1 MHGDSQGKY
10 NTPSQTIQLN
20 NEPQVLTMK
29 SVLFAILACLQLA
42 TAQAEPIFVEA
53 ESFASDTDAWQ
64 VANNQQTRAASRL
77 HSLHGAAGD
86 PLGTARK
93 TIEIEQPGNYRV
105 WVRYLHHERFRG
117 AFRLAVVD
125 GDRSTAKDFDLH
137 SRPDAKNWE
146 FVWDY
151 VDAELLAG
159 KAELELTKFEQKNCS
174 GYVRHVDCVLLTT
187 DKTLVPDHL
196 PYGPQT
202 FLRVTLGDGYDD
214 PVYVHVFADHYR
226 APWYQHFHLS
236 AAGAQPGLRPEDKD
250 RMLGGEQTPWC
261 NITPMLYQDSG
272 AILNISVRHTYHQHA
287 EQLQARLEF
296 ATAAD
301 EQAIVRTMDV
311 KSDPNG
317 LVVVVPPDLTTAEHL
332 SRLKRDADFAEATGQ
347 LADAFEWPDFGSK
360 PQRFPFFVSATV
372 GGYGTQVD
380 KSVSDR
386 EWKTLNYFGFSN
398 RSRFSIGG
406 VWHMLDGSYCH
417 PDLQRMKDHAAAQ
430 AAAYRDSG
438 KSIDDIVYCMLTD
451 EPTGQPA
458 AFMAENEAYGTAFR
472 AWLTKLGKSPADL
485 LVSNWDQVKPVP
497 DSQRDEY
504 PALHYFTQ
512 RFRTRALGDF
522 MATQRG
528 ILEQA
533 YGRSLPT
540 LVNFSDGA
548 TYHANMYGQGVDYF
562 ELLDADDQNAIWSE
576 DWANGASSYQCGAY
590 NVDLM
595 RAAARQR
602 RQLLGHYLVT
612 HAGRKS
618 WDIKLKAASE
628 TARGVRI
635 WKNFSYGVSWGSH
648 EGGPAWKS
656 HTWYSKPETWRANA
670 EVVREIGGA
679 EDLLLSAT
687 AAPAEVAILYSS
699 SSDAWTINRNHA
711 FGFNRMHTWMALAHA
726 QIPVDFLGERQVERG
741 GLEDYKVCYVDG
753 PNLTREA
760 ARRLSEWV
768 TAGGVLYLSAE
779 AASRDEYNRPL
790 EVFTLQLPAQRDTL
804 ETLQPFLNSG
814 SYVHILTPRDRVV
827 AEGVASDVLSVLQHQ
842 TPHEGSDVLATFE
855 DGSAA
860 IVRSKVGNGMIYSA
874 GFLPALDY
882 IRQAVVAR
890 RGLQASR
897 IDEEDAAANRTA
909 APTPTLNIPE
919 QAAIANSA
927 TDTRLDR
934 SYNPWEFPA
943 EVRELILQPVR
954 AAGVDPALKC
964 NVPLVDAVLLQAE
977 NGAVIPIANYT
988 LEPIAKVEFRL
999 RSPRPITR
1007 LESIHHGDIAFES
1020 SENGIVQF
1028 SLPLDASDYVKVS
1041 Y

>member
-1 MHGDSQGKY
+1 MKY
-10 NTPSQTIQLN
+10 ILSAML
-20 NEPQVLTMK
+20 
-29 SVLFAILACLQLA
+29 LFLLGS
-42 TAQAEPIFVEA
+42 TARAEPIFVEA
-53 ESFASDTDAWQ
+53 ESFTSTTDAWK
-64 VANNQQTRAASRL
+64 VSKNQQTRSASRL
-77 HSLHGAAGD
+77 HTLHGASGD
-86 PLGTARK
+86 PRGNARRK
-93 TIEIEQPGNYRV
+93 IEIKEPGIYRI

-117 AFRLAVVD
+117 PFRFAVLH
-125 GDRSTAKDFDLH
+125 GDTSIAKDFDLQA
-137 SRPDAKNWE
+137 RPDAKSWAY
-146 FVWDY
+146 VWDY
-151 VDAELLAG
+151 VEAELPAG
-159 KAELELTKFEQKNCS
+159 TVDLEFTKFEQKNCS
-174 GYVRHVDCVLLTT
+174 GYVRHLDCVLLTT
-187 DKTLVPDHL
+187 DKSMVPSHL
-196 PYGPQT
+196 PYGEQT
-202 FLRVTLGDGYDD
+202 FLRVTLGEIYDE
-214 PVYVHVFADHYR
+214 PVYVHIFADHYR
-226 APWYQHFHLS
+226 SPWYQHFSLS
-236 AAGAQPGLRPEDKD
+236 KAGAHPGLRPKD
-250 RMLGGEQTPWC
+250 SERMLGGEQTPWC

-287 EQLQARLEF
+287 EKLQARLEF

-301 EQAIVRTMDV
+301 EQSIVRTMDV

-317 LVVVVPPDLTTAEHL
+317 LVVVVPPDLTTAENL
-332 SRLKRDADFAEATGQ
+332 SRLKRDSDFAEATGRI
-347 LADAFEWPDFGSK
+347 ADAFDWPEIGRK
-360 PQRFPFFVSATV
+360 PQKFPFFVSATV

-380 KSVSDR
+380 KSVSER
-386 EWKTLNYFGFSN
+386 EWKTLDYFGFSN
-398 RSRFSIGG
+398 RTRSYIGG
-406 VWHMLDGSYCH
+406 VWHMQNGSYCS
-417 PDLQRMKDHAAAQ
+417 PDIERMKEHAAAK
-430 AAAYRDSG
+430 ASEFLDSG
-438 KSIDDIVYCMLTD
+438 KSINDIVFCMLTD

-458 AFMAENEAYGTAFR
+458 AFMAQDEAYATAFQ
-472 AWLTKLGKSPADL
+472 AWLKKLGKSPADL
-485 LVSNWDQVKPVP
+485 LVSNWDEVKPVP
-497 DSQRDEY
+497 DNQRDEF

-595 RAAARQR
+595 RAASRER
-602 RQLLGHYLVT
+602 GQLIGHYLVT

-699 SSDAWTINRNHA
+699 SSDAWTMNRNHA

-741 GLEDYKVCYVDG
+741 GLKDYKVCYVDG
-753 PNLTREA
+753 PNLTLEA
-760 ARRLSEWV
+760 AQRLSEWV
-768 TAGGVLYLSAE
+768 ASGGTLYLSAG

-790 EVFTLQLPAQRDTL
+790 EVFDPEFASQRDSL

-814 SYVHILTPRDRVV
+814 SYVHILQPRDRVV
-827 AEGVASDVLSVLQHQ
+827 ADGVTLDVLSVRQHQ
-842 TPHEGSDVLATFE
+842 TPSKDSEVLATFE
-855 DGSAA
+855 DGTAA
-860 IVRSKVGNGMIYSA
+860 IIRMKVSNGMIYSA

-890 RGLQASR
+890 RETQAARTS
-897 IDEEDAAANRTA
+897 EEDVAANRTS
-909 APTPTLNIPE
+909 APTPTLDVPE
-919 QAAIANSA
+919 KTTATTSSA
-927 TDTRLDR
+927 DERLDR
-934 SYNPWEFPA
+934 SYSPWEFPA
-943 EVRELILQPVR
+943 KVRELILQPVR
-954 AAGVDPALKC
+954 AAGVDPPLTC

-988 LEPIAKVEFRL
+988 LTPIKNVDFRL
-999 RSPRPITR
+999 RSPRPVTR
-1007 LESIHHGDIAFES
+1007 VESIHHASIPFE
-1020 SENGIVQF
+1020 IVEGGTVKF
-1028 SLPLDASDYVKVS
+1028 SLPLNASDYIKVH

>member
-1 MHGDSQGKY
+1 MKY
-10 NTPSQTIQLN
+10 F
-20 NEPQVLTMK
+20 
-29 SVLFAILACLQLA
+29 LFAILSCLLLS

-53 ESFASDTDAWQ
+53 ESFVSATDGWQ
-64 VANNQQTRAASRL
+64 VAKNQQTRAASRL
-77 HSLHGAAGD
+77 HSFHGATGD

-93 TIEIEQPGNYRV
+93 PIEIEQPGNYRV

-117 AFRLAVVD
+117 PFQLAVVH
-125 GDRSTAKDFDLH
+125 GDKSTAKDVDLEPK
-137 SRPDAKNWE
+137 PDAKSWAY
-146 FVWDY
+146 VWDY
-151 VDAELLAG
+151 VDVKLPAG
-159 KAELELTKFEQKNCS
+159 TVELELTKFEQKNCS
-174 GYVRHVDCVLLTT
+174 SYVRHVDCFLLTT

-196 PYGPQT
+196 PHGEQT
-202 FLRVTLGDGYDD
+202 FLRVTLGEVYDE
-214 PVYVHVFADHYR
+214 PAYVHIFADHYR

-236 AAGAQPGLRPEDKD
+236 KAGAQQGLQPKNGDQ
-250 RMLGGEQTPWC
+250 MLGGEQTPWC

-272 AILNISVRHTYHQHA
+272 AILNISVRHTYHQRA
-287 EQLQARLEF
+287 AQLQARFEF

-301 EQAIVRTMDV
+301 EQSIVRTMDV
-311 KSDPNG
+311 ESVPNG

-332 SRLKRDADFAEATGQ
+332 SRLKRDADFAEATGRI
-347 LADAFEWPDFGSK
+347 ADAFDWPEFGSK
-360 PQRFPFFVSATV
+360 PQRIPFFVSATV

-380 KSVSDR
+380 QSVSDR
-386 EWKTLNYFGFSN
+386 EWKTLDYFGFSN
-398 RSRFSIGG
+398 RSRSHIGG
-406 VWHMLDGSYCH
+406 VWHMLNRSYCR
-417 PDLQRMKDHAAAQ
+417 PDIERMKEHAAAQ

-438 KSIDDIVYCMLTD
+438 KSIDDIVYCMLMD
-451 EPTGQPA
+451 EPAGQSA
-458 AFMAENEAYGTAFR
+458 AFMAQDEAYGTAFR
-472 AWLTKLGKSPADL
+472 EWLKKRGKSPADL
-485 LVSNWDQVKPVP
+485 LVSSWDEVKPVP
-497 DSQRDEY
+497 EDQRDEF

-512 RFRTRALGDF
+512 RFRTRALGVF

-562 ELLDADDQNAIWSE
+562 ELLDDDDQNAIWSE

-595 RAAARQR
+595 RAAARER
-602 RQLLGHYLVT
+602 GQLLGHYLVA

-635 WKNFSYGVSWGSH
+635 WKNFSYGVSWGNH

-679 EDLLLSAT
+679 EDLLRSAT

-699 SSDAWTINRNHA
+699 SSDAWTSNRNHA
-711 FGFNRMHTWMALAHA
+711 FGFHRMHTWMALAHA
-726 QIPVDFLGERQVERG
+726 QVPVDFVGERQVERG

-760 ARRLSEWV
+760 AQRLSEWV
-768 TAGGVLYLSAE
+768 AAGGVVYLSAG

-790 EVFTLQLPAQRDTL
+790 EVFDSQLPAERDTL

-814 SYVHILTPRDRVV
+814 SYVHVLQPRDRVV
-827 AEGVASDVLSVLQHQ
+827 ADGVTLDVLSVRQHQ
-842 TPHEGSDVLATFE
+842 TPREGSDVLAKFK

-860 IVRSKVGNGMIYSA
+860 IVRSNVGTGMIYSV

-890 RGLQASR
+890 REMQISR
-897 IDEEDAAANRTA
+897 TNDEDAAANRTA
-909 APTPTLNIPE
+909 EPTPTLSIDVPK
-919 QAAIANSA
+919 QSTIANSTA
-927 TDTRLDR
+927 DTRLDR
-934 SYNPWEFPA
+934 SYNPWQFPA

-954 AAGVDPALKC
+954 AAGVDPALTC
-964 NVPLVDAVLLQAE
+964 NIPLVDAVLLHAE
-977 NGAVIPIANYT
+977 SGAVIPVANYT
-988 LEPIAKVEFRL
+988 LKPIDNVEFRL
-999 RSPRPITR
+999 RSPRPIAR
-1007 LESIHHGDIAFES
+1007 IESIHHGVIAFES
-1020 SENGIVQF
+1020 GEKGIVRF
-1028 SLPLDASDYVKVS
+1028 SLPLDASDYIKV
-1041 Y
+1041 YY

>member
-1 MHGDSQGKY
+1 MKY
-10 NTPSQTIQLN
+10 I
-20 NEPQVLTMK
+20 
-29 SVLFAILACLQLA
+29 LFATLLCLLVP
-42 TAQAEPIFVEA
+42 TAKAETIFVEA
-53 ESFASDTDAWQ
+53 ETFTSATDGWQ
-64 VANNQQTRAASRL
+64 VTNNQQTRAASRL
-77 HSLHGAAGD
+77 HSLHGATGD
-86 PLGTARK
+86 PLGTADK
-93 TIEIEQPGNYRV
+93 TVEIEQPGNYRI
-105 WVRYLHHERFRG
+105 WVRYLYHERFRG
-117 AFRLAVVD
+117 AFRLAVGH
-125 GDRSTAKDFDLH
+125 GDRSTGKDFDLE
-137 SRPDAKNWE
+137 SRPDVKNWQ

-151 VDAELLAG
+151 FDADLPAGTVD
-159 KAELELTKFEQKNCS
+159 LELTKFEQKNCS
-174 GYVRHVDCVLLTT
+174 GYIRHVDCLLLTT
-187 DKTLVPDHL
+187 DKTLVPDHQ

-202 FLRVTLGDGYDD
+202 FLRVTLGDVYDQ
-214 PVYVHVFADHYR
+214 PAYVHIFADHYR

-236 AAGAQPGLRPEDKD
+236 KAGAHPGLRPEDDD

-287 EQLQARLEF
+287 PQLQARLEF

-301 EQAIVRTMDV
+301 ESSIVRTMDV

-317 LVVVVPPDLTTAEHL
+317 LVVVVPPDLTTTEHRH
-332 SRLKRDADFAEATGQ
+332 RLKRDADFAEATGRI
-347 LADAFEWPDFGSK
+347 ADGFDWPAFGKK

-372 GGYGTQVD
+372 GGYGTHVD
-380 KSVSDR
+380 TSVSDR
-386 EWKTLNYFGFSN
+386 EWKTLDYFGFSN
-398 RSRFSIGG
+398 RRRSHIGG
-406 VWHMLDGSYCH
+406 VWHMQDRSYCR
-417 PDLQRMKDHAAAQ
+417 PDIQRMKEHAAAQ

-458 AFMAENEAYGTAFR
+458 AFMAEDAAYATAFR
-472 AWLTKLGKSPADL
+472 AWLMKLGKSPADL
-485 LVSNWDQVKPVP
+485 LVSGWEDVKPVP
-497 DSQRDEY
+497 DAQRDEY

-595 RAAARQR
+595 RAAARER
-602 RQLLGHYLVT
+602 GQLLGHYLVT

-670 EVVREIGGA
+670 EVLREIGGA

-699 SSDAWTINRNHA
+699 SSDAWTIHRNHA

-726 QIPVDFLGERQVERG
+726 QVPVDFLGERQVERG
-741 GLEDYKVCYVDG
+741 GLKDYKVCYVDG
-753 PNLTREA
+753 ANLTREA
-760 ARRLSEWV
+760 AQRLSEWV
-768 TAGGVLYLSAE
+768 SSGGVLYLSAG
-779 AASRDEYNRPL
+779 AASRDEYDRPL
-790 EVFTLQLPAQRDTL
+790 NVFDSLLSAERGSL

-814 SYVHILTPRDRVV
+814 SYVPILKPQDRVV
-827 AEGVASDVLSVLQHQ
+827 ADGVALDVLSVRQQQ
-842 TPHEGSDVLATFE
+842 TAKEGSDVVATFE
-855 DGSAA
+855 DGSPA
-860 IVRSKVGNGMIYSA
+860 IVRSSVGTGMIYSA

-890 RGLQASR
+890 RELQASQS
-897 IDEEDAAANRTA
+897 DNEDAAANRTA
-909 APTPTLNIPE
+909 APTPAIEVPE
-919 QAAIANSA
+919 TSTVAKSTADA
-927 TDTRLDR
+927 RLER

-943 EVRELILQPVR
+943 AVRELILQPVR
-954 AAGVDPALKC
+954 SAGVDAPLTC
-964 NVPLVDAVLLQAE
+964 NIPLVDAVLLHAE
-977 NGAVIPIANYT
+977 NGAVIPLANYT
-988 LEPIAKVEFRL
+988 LKPLDKVEFGL
-999 RSPRPITR
+999 RSLRPITR
-1007 LESIHHGDIAFES
+1007 IESIHHGAIAFES
-1020 SENGIVQF
+1020 DENGIARF
-1028 SLPLDASDYVKVS
+1028 SLPLDASDYIKV
-1041 Y
+1041 YY